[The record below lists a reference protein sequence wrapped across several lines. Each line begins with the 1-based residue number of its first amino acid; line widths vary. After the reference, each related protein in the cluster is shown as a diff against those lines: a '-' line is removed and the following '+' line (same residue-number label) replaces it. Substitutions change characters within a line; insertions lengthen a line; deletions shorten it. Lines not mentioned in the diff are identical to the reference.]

1 MKTMRRR
8 EGFVPELGEAVGQG
22 VAALRGHPLR
32 TALGMLAILVAVA
45 TIAVVV
51 SALDGVRRFAEV
63 NAARAF
69 GSDTFVLAQVAPGAS
84 ISRKDLE
91 LKLQRNPAIKR
102 RDVRFLEIYAAD
114 RVIYAPSAQRNGEVS
129 AGNRRY
135 DYAAITGTG
144 VEMADIRDLGIE
156 AGRFFRADEE
166 TRAAQ
171 VAVIG
176 ADVADALFPAQDPLG
191 ARIRIA
197 GRGFEVI
204 GVQGR
209 LGTSGGA
216 SQDRYVWVP
225 LQAFERLFGEPASLQ
240 IFARAT
246 PKVSTPD
253 AENHAAASMRARR
266 QLAPGAPDTF
276 DLLSPEAARDFVFR
290 LTQRIGAAALPI
302 SVMALLAAI
311 VVITNTTLVSV
322 SQRTREIGVRRAI
335 GASRRQITH
344 EVVAESLLVA
354 IGGGLLGIV
363 AAYGVVTTIAQVA
376 GFPMTLA
383 WSTVGWGVLASTSSG
398 VVAGW
403 YPARRATRIDV
414 IAAIRS
420 E

>member
-1 MKTMRRR
+1 MRRR

-51 SALDGVRRFAEV
+51 TALEGVKRFAEV
-63 NAARAF
+63 TAARTF
-69 GSDTFVLAQVAPGAS
+69 GSDTFVVAQIAPGTR
-84 ISRKDLE
+84 INRRELE

-102 RDVRFLEIYAAD
+102 RDLRFLDAYASG
-114 RVIYAPSAQRNGEVS
+114 RVIYAPSVQRNAEVS
-129 AGNRRY
+129 AGSRRY
-135 DYAAITGTG
+135 DYAAITGTS

-156 AGRFFRADEE
+156 AGRFFGEGEQA
-166 TRAAQ
+166 RAAQ

-176 ADVADALFPAQDPLG
+176 ADVADALFPAQDPVG
-191 ARIRIA
+191 ARVRIA

-204 GVQGR
+204 GVQAR
-209 LGTSGGA
+209 LGTAGGA
-216 SQDRYVWVP
+216 SQDRSVWIP
-225 LQAFERLFGEPASLQ
+225 LQTFERLYGEPATGT

-246 PKVSTPD
+246 SGVATAD
-253 AENHAAASMRARR
+253 AEHHATTSLRARR
-266 QLAPGAPDTF
+266 QLAPGEADTF
-276 DLLSPEAARDFVFR
+276 DVLSPEAARDFVFR
-290 LTQRIGAAALPI
+290 LTQRIGAAAIPI
-302 SVMALLAAI
+302 SVMALLAAV

-354 IGGGLLGIV
+354 IGGGVLGIA
-363 AAYGVVTTIAQVA
+363 AAYVAIAVGSRVA
-376 GFPMTLA
+376 GFPVDLKAATI
-383 WSTVGWGVLASTSSG
+383 GWGLLASTLSG

-414 IAAIRS
+414 ISAIRS

>member
-1 MKTMRRR
+1 MRRR

-22 VAALRGHPLR
+22 VAALLGHPLR
-32 TALGMLAILVAVA
+32 TSLGMLAILVAVA

-51 SALDGVRRFAEV
+51 TALEGVKRFAEV
-63 NAARAF
+63 SAARAF
-69 GSDTFVLAQVAPGAS
+69 GSETFVVAQVAPGTR
-84 ISRKDLE
+84 ISRKELE

-102 RDVRFLEIYAAD
+102 PDVRFLDAYAAGL
-114 RVIYAPSAQRNGEVS
+114 VSYAPSAQRNGEVT
-129 AGNRRY
+129 AGSRRY
-135 DYAAITGTG
+135 DYAAITGTS

-156 AGRFFRADEE
+156 SGRFFREDEQ

-216 SQDRYVWVP
+216 SQDRSVWVP
-225 LQAFERLFGEPASLQ
+225 LQTFERLYGEPATLT
-240 IFARAT
+240 IFGRAA
-246 PKVSTPD
+246 PKVATAD
-253 AENHAAASMRARR
+253 AENHATASLRARR
-266 QLAPGAPDTF
+266 QLAPGEADNF

-290 LTQRIGAAALPI
+290 LTQRIGAAAIPI
-302 SVMALLAAI
+302 SVMALLAAV

-354 IGGGLLGIV
+354 IGGGLLGIA
-363 AAYGVVTTIAQVA
+363 AAYLVITAGSRLA
-376 GFPMTLA
+376 GFPLSLQ
-383 WSTVGWGVLASTSSG
+383 WSTAGWGVLASTLSG

>member
-1 MKTMRRR
+1 MRRR

-22 VAALRGHPLR
+22 MAALRGHPLR
-32 TALGMLAILVAVA
+32 TSLGMLAILVAVA

-51 SALDGVRRFAEV
+51 TALDGVKRFAEL

-69 GSDTFVLAQVAPGAS
+69 GSETFVIAQVAPGTR
-84 ISRKDLE
+84 ISRKELE

-102 RDVRFLEIYAAD
+102 PDVRFLDLHSAE
-114 RVIYAPSAQRNGEVS
+114 RVIYAPSVQRNGEVTS
-129 AGNRRY
+129 GGRRY
-135 DYAAITGTG
+135 DYAAITGTS
-144 VEMADIRDLGIE
+144 VEIADIRDLGIE
-156 AGRFFRADEE
+156 AGRFFRPDEQ

-176 ADVADALFPAQDPLG
+176 ADIADALFPAQDPLG
-191 ARIRIA
+191 GRIRVA

-216 SQDRYVWVP
+216 SQDRAVWMP
-225 LQAFERLFGEPASLQ
+225 LQTFERLYGEPATLQ
-240 IFARAT
+240 VFARAAT
-246 PKVSTPD
+246 GVTTPD
-253 AENHAAASMRARR
+253 AEDHATASLRARR
-266 QLAPGAPDTF
+266 QLAPGEPDNF

-290 LTQRIGAAALPI
+290 LTQRIGAAAIPI
-302 SVMALLAAI
+302 SVMALLAAV

-354 IGGGLLGIV
+354 IGGGVLGIV
-363 AAYGVVTTIAQVA
+363 VAYAVIAAGSQLA
-376 GFPMTLA
+376 GFPVSLQ
-383 WSTVGWGVLASTSSG
+383 WSTVGSGVLASTLSG

-414 IAAIRS
+414 ISAIRS
-420 E
+420 D